1 MQMKNSVFAQVQFL
15 DLLSPSDFHQLNL
28 KIISV

>member
-15 DLLSPSDFHQLNL
+15 HLLSHFDFHQLNL